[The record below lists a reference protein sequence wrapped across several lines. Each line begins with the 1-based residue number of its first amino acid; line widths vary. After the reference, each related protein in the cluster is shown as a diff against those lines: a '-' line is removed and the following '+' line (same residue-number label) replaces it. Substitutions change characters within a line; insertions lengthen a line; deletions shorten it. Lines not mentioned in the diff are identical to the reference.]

1 MVCKSVF
8 NLMIAALLF
17 LSCKD
22 IPRDNLLDPG
32 NPNSYR
38 QSVVLL
44 EAFVNTANPYPYN
57 QMALAALDSIKNQ
70 YQDQVVIVEY
80 HRSAPDYQDSLD
92 SPVFENLYQKYVGAF
107 SPSQKG
113 VPDIFINGT
122 GSRVQGASST
132 QNVFHRLNP
141 LLSDLVVE
149 RNYFTLEPGEIKWDG
164 SKLNATCLI
173 ARLGDQ
179 PAEDLLL
186 KMVPLRQIN
195 SASLKRV
202 ALDLKKSVSIAQ
214 LEAGEISTQKFGD
227 IALDEKPD
235 ALVFY
240 LSSDDELTVYQA
252 IRVDL

>member
-1 MVCKSVF
+1 MVYKFVF
-8 NLMIAALLF
+8 NLLIFTLLF

-32 NPNSYR
+32 NPSSYR
-38 QSVVLL
+38 ESVVLL
-44 EAFVNTANPYPYN
+44 EAFVNTDNPYPYN
-57 QMALAALDSIKNQ
+57 RMALAALDSIQKQ
-70 YQDQVVIVEY
+70 YPEQVVIVEY
-80 HRSAPDYQDSLD
+80 HHSTPVYHDSLG
-92 SPVFENLYQKYVGAF
+92 SPEFENLYDKYVAAF

-122 GSRVQGASST
+122 GNRVQGASGT

-141 LLSDLVVE
+141 VLSDLVVR

-186 KMVPLRQIN
+186 KMVLLRRMN
-195 SASLKRV
+195 STYLKRV

-214 LEAGEISTQKFGD
+214 LEAGEISTQKFED
-227 IALDEKPD
+227 VVLNKKPD

-240 LSSDDELTVYQA
+240 LSSDDELMVYQA